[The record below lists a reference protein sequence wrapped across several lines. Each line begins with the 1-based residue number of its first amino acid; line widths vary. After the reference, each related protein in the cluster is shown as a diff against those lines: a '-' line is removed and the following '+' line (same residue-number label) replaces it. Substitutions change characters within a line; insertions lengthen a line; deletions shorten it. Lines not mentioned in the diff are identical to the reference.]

1 MLLPEHVMAQRR
13 GDKLVLRKLDD
24 ATRARAL
31 LMAREMVGIASSQQG
46 APRSDVETALESV
59 DALPKD
65 ARVKTGLAK
74 LVLDRCTFEAAPP
87 LDPESL
93 RRDLFTRAARGRR
106 EHGHIDRAALVA
118 DVAASLHV
126 DPDTVER
133 ALYADLR
140 AAHPLVSFD
149 PITPLQLADEL
160 ERCQAQAVLLRAEKV
175 AARVKCSGAGALR
188 ELFRKLKFLRLLFT
202 VAEDKDAFVI
212 GIDGPMSLYDAG
224 TKYGLSLALALP
236 ALEACDEVVLEAL
249 VRWGKE
255 RTPLVFR
262 WEGGSQPSAQTTALP
277 DEVEALRVAINSAD
291 SGWRAKRGQTILALP
306 GVGVCVPD
314 LTLEREKKK
323 VHVEV
328 LGYWSRDAVWK
339 RVELAEKGLGAR
351 VVFCV
356 SSRLRVS
363 EEVLPDDAHA
373 ALYVYKGTLSAA
385 KVIERANKLAQLP

>member
-13 GDKLVLRKLDD
+13 GDKLVLKKIDD

-31 LMAREMVGIASSQQG
+31 LIAREMVGIASSQQG
-46 APRSDVETALESV
+46 ASRADVEAALESV

-65 ARVKTGLAK
+65 ARLKTGLK
-74 LVLDRCTFEAAPP
+74 KIVLDRCVFESAPP
-87 LDPESL
+87 LDSEIV
-93 RRDLFTRAARGRR
+93 RRELFTRAARARK
-106 EHGHIDRAALVA
+106 EHGHVEREAVVNEVAELLKTDADTIDRAM
-118 DVAASLHV
+118 
-126 DPDTVER
+126 
-133 ALYADLR
+133 YADLR
-140 AAHPLVSFD
+140 AAHPLVSFE
-149 PITPLQLADEL
+149 PVTPAMLAHEL
-160 ERCQAQAVLLRAEKV
+160 ERGQAQAVLLRAERV
-175 AARVKCSGAGALR
+175 AARVKCSSAGSLR

-212 GIDGPMSLYDAG
+212 GIDGPMSLFEAG

-262 WEGGSQPSAQTTALP
+262 WEGGSHPDGVAESALP
-277 DEVEALRVAINSAD
+277 DEVEALRKAINSSE
-291 SGWRAKRGQTILALP
+291 SGWKAKRGSSILNLP

-314 LTLEREKKK
+314 LVLEKDKKK

-339 RVELAEKGLGAR
+339 RVELAEKGLGAKI
-351 VVFCV
+351 VYCV

-363 EEVLPDDAHA
+363 EEVLAEDAHA
-373 ALYVYKGTLSAA
+373 ALYVYKGALSAA
-385 KVIERANKLAQLP
+385 KVTERADKLVSR